1 MATPCM
7 FVFQKR
13 MAGFKTAVNLD
24 LEGLKIMKNML
35 KALTF
40 QRVCKYYNANY

>member
-24 LEGLKIMKNML
+24 LEGLKIMK
-35 KALTF
+35 
-40 QRVCKYYNANY
+40 KYVKSINIPTCL